1 MIGRLRGLIE
11 TQGDDTVIVDAGGV
25 GYLVYV
31 SAHTLRKLPQD
42 GGASQLFIE
51 THVRED
57 HIHLFGFFEA
67 EEQECFRMLTT
78 VNGVGNKVGIAI
90 LSVLTPAQVMTAIA
104 AQDKNAFRQVSG
116 VGPKLAERI
125 VVELKDK
132 AKGIAL
138 VAPTTSK
145 GGKVATGEHAAVSD
159 AISALIN
166 LGYNRSDAYT
176 AVQRAAREKGVD
188 KVDDLIRFGLKE
200 LAS

>member
-1 MIGRLRGLIE
+1 MIGRLRGLVEIH
-11 TQGDDTVIVDAGGV
+11 GDESVIIDAGGV

-31 SAHTLRKLPQD
+31 SAHTLRKLPPD

-57 HIHLFGFFEA
+57 HIHLYGFFEA
-67 EEQECFRMLTT
+67 EEQESFRMLTT
-78 VNGVGNKVGIAI
+78 VNGVGNKVGLAI
-90 LSVLTPAQVMTAIA
+90 LSVLTPDQVMTAIA

-125 VVELKDK
+125 VIELKDK
-132 AKGIAL
+132 AKGLAL
-138 VAPTTSK
+138 AASTSAK
-145 GGKVATGEHAAVSD
+145 TGKAHAGEQVAVSD

-176 AVQRAAREKGVD
+176 AVQRVAREKGVE
-188 KVDDLIRFGLKE
+188 KVDELIRLSLKE